1 VSELTVGFKR
11 ISCPDCEGSGEL
23 RIESE
28 NINEDF
34 EVEKQTVITECPRC
48 LGLGFMP
55 HLSPRSHGRYDQGL
69 PTCRKIAV
77 CNQSSWKQ
85 EG

>member
-48 LGLGFMP
+48 LG
-55 HLSPRSHGRYDQGL
+55 
-69 PTCRKIAV
+69 
-77 CNQSSWKQ
+77 
-85 EG
+85 